1 MDIKTILPVCRYC
14 RRVCDQRD
22 YWLFMPGSLHK
33 RQEVRRRPTICPLCR
48 GRRVPVDIEELQS
61 K

>member
-14 RRVCDQRD
+14 RRVRD
-22 YWLFMPGSLHK
+22 PRECWLFMPGSLHK
-33 RQEVRRRPTICPLCR
+33 KEVRRRPTICPLCR
-48 GRRVPVDIEELQS
+48 GRRVPAEIEDLQG